1 MPPPY
6 STTGLSGCIVRGC
19 GPVLLLG
26 SLLIAALLF
35 LNLRPKWL
43 PPYSLRSGDY
53 HELINDLRR
62 TAETYDA
69 STLHY
74 SIGYTMGGS
83 TPPANV
89 AAKMEEL
96 SISCL
101 LYVHRDWYGRPQRGL
116 VVAGH
121 LPNWY
126 GAATTRAYKIEG
138 ERVGRWHDTQRPH
151 GPMLYPWRNPLEY
164 DSCNHSG

>member
-1 MPPPY
+1 
-6 STTGLSGCIVRGC
+6 
-19 GPVLLLG
+19 LLLG
-26 SLLIAALLF
+26 AAAVAALLF

-43 PPYSLRSGDY
+43 PTYSMRPAAYHSLIDTLARS
-53 HELINDLRR
+53 
-62 TAETYDA
+62 AETYDA
-69 STLHY
+69 SYLHY
-74 SIGYTMGGS
+74 SVGYTMGGS
-83 TPPANV
+83 TPPAYV
-89 AAKMEEL
+89 AAKMEDL

-138 ERVGRWHDTQRPH
+138 GRVGDWHDSMRPH
-151 GPMLYPWRNPLEY
+151 GPVISPWRNPRRY
-164 DSCNHSG
+164 DSCIHSG